1 MSDKS
6 ALSGFSSYERTVIFL
21 LSITQFTVVLDF
33 MVMSPLGDMLVKSMD
48 INASSF
54 GNIVSAYAYSAGI
67 SGLLTAGF
75 ADRFD
80 RKKLLVFF
88 YVGFV
93 IGTMF
98 CGIADSY
105 ATIVA
110 ARIITGLFG
119 GVIGSISMAILTDV
133 FPLQKRGRVM
143 GFIQMGFGASQVLGI
158 PIGLYIA
165 NHQGW
170 EAPFIYIAG
179 FSVLILLGIIFLLKP
194 VNAHLGIRSKD
205 SNVFSHLLSTLRRPA
220 YQRGFLT
227 TSLLSLGGFM
237 MMPYG
242 TIFAVNNL
250 DVHEDQLP
258 VLFMVSGLV
267 SLLFMPIIGR
277 LSDKVDKFKL
287 FGVGSLWL
295 IVFCIIYTN
304 LSGIPFWMVLIF
316 NTGIMLGVLC
326 RMVPSMAL
334 ISAVPDDSDRG
345 AYMSIQSSLQQI
357 AGGIAATVAGLIVY
371 QKSPAAPLEH
381 YDMVGYVVS
390 VCVLLTIVLMVYI
403 DRYVRVKNKKNDM
416 DDRSRMIES

>member
-1 MSDKS
+1 MSDQTS
-6 ALSGFSSYERTVIFL
+6 LSRFSSYEKTVIFL
-21 LSITQFTVVLDF
+21 LAITQFTVVLDF

-67 SGLLTAGF
+67 SGLMTAGF

-80 RKKLLVFF
+80 RKKLLIFF

-93 IGTMF
+93 IGTAF
-98 CGIADSY
+98 CGLADSY
-105 ATIVA
+105 STIVA

-143 GFIQMGFGASQVLGI
+143 GFVQMGFGASQVLGI

-179 FSVLILLGIIFLLKP
+179 FSVLILIGIVLLLKP
-194 VNAHLGIRSKD
+194 VDAHLNTSAREN
-205 SNVFSHLLSTLRRPA
+205 NVLSHLLATLKRA
-220 YQRGFLT
+220 VYQRGFLT
-227 TSLLSLGGFM
+227 TSLLSVGGFM

-267 SLLFMPIIGR
+267 SLLFMPLIGR
-277 LSDKVDKFKL
+277 LSDRFDKLKL
-287 FGVGSLWL
+287 FAVGSIWL
-295 IVFCIIYTN
+295 IVFCLIYTN
-304 LSGIPFWMVLIF
+304 LNGVPFWLVLVL

-371 QKSPAAPLEH
+371 QKTSTSPLEH
-381 YDMVGYVVS
+381 YDIVGYVVAVS
-390 VCVLLTIVLMVYI
+390 VILTMVLMYYI
-403 DRYVRVKNKKNDM
+403 NRYVRAKSKTV
-416 DDRSRMIES
+416 SH

>member
-1 MSDKS
+1 MSDQTS
-6 ALSGFSSYERTVIFL
+6 LSRFSSYERTVIFL
-21 LSITQFTVVLDF
+21 LAITQFTVVLDF

-88 YVGFV
+88 YIGFV
-93 IGTMF
+93 VGTAF
-98 CGIADSY
+98 CGLADSY

-133 FPLQKRGRVM
+133 FPMEKRGRVM
-143 GFIQMGFGASQVLGI
+143 GFVQMGFGASQVLGI
-158 PIGLYIA
+158 PIGLYVA

-179 FSVLILLGIIFLLKP
+179 FSVLILIGIVLLLKP
-194 VNAHLGIRSKD
+194 VNAHLMNNTSDR
-205 SNVFSHLLSTLRRPA
+205 NVLSHLLTTLRRSA

-258 VLFMVSGLV
+258 ILFMVSGLV
-267 SLLFMPIIGR
+267 SLLFMPMIGR
-277 LSDKVDKFKL
+277 LSDRFDKLKL
-287 FGVGSLWL
+287 FGVGSIWL
-295 IVFCIIYTN
+295 IIFCLIYTN
-304 LSGIPFWMVLIF
+304 LNGVPFWLVLVL

-345 AYMSIQSSLQQI
+345 AYMSIQASLQQI
-357 AGGIAATVAGLIVY
+357 AGGIAATIAGLIVY
-371 QKSPAAPLEH
+371 QKTSTSALEH
-381 YDMVGYVVS
+381 YDIVGYVVA
-390 VCVLLTIVLMVYI
+390 VCVLLTLVLMYYI
-403 DRYVRVKNKKNDM
+403 NRYVRAKNKVTAGH
-416 DDRSRMIES
+416 

>member
-1 MSDKS
+1 MSDQTS
-6 ALSGFSSYERTVIFL
+6 LSRFSSYEKTVIFL
-21 LSITQFTVVLDF
+21 LAITQFTVVLDF

-67 SGLLTAGF
+67 SGLMTAGF

-80 RKKLLVFF
+80 RKKLLIFF

-93 IGTMF
+93 IGTAF
-98 CGIADSY
+98 CGLADSY
-105 ATIVA
+105 STIVA

-143 GFIQMGFGASQVLGI
+143 GFVQMGFGASQVLGI

-179 FSVLILLGIIFLLKP
+179 FSVLILIGIVLLLKP
-194 VNAHLGIRSKD
+194 VDAHLNSSARD
-205 SNVFSHLLSTLRRPA
+205 NNVLSHLLATLKRA
-220 YQRGFLT
+220 VYQRGFLT
-227 TSLLSLGGFM
+227 TSLLSVGGFM

-267 SLLFMPIIGR
+267 SLLFMPLIGR
-277 LSDKVDKFKL
+277 LSDRFDKLKL
-287 FGVGSLWL
+287 FAVGSIWL
-295 IVFCIIYTN
+295 IVFCLIYTN
-304 LSGIPFWMVLIF
+304 LNGVPFWLVLVL

-371 QKSPAAPLEH
+371 QKTSTSPLEN
-381 YDMVGYVVS
+381 YDMVGYVVAVS
-390 VCVLLTIVLMVYI
+390 VILTMVLMYYI
-403 DRYVRVKNKKNDM
+403 NRYVRAKSKTV
-416 DDRSRMIES
+416 SH

>member
-1 MSDKS
+1 MSDQTS
-6 ALSGFSSYERTVIFL
+6 LSRFSSYEKTVIFL
-21 LSITQFTVVLDF
+21 LAITQFTVVLDF

-67 SGLLTAGF
+67 SGLMTAGF

-80 RKKLLVFF
+80 RKKLLIFF

-93 IGTMF
+93 IGTAF
-98 CGIADSY
+98 CGLADSY
-105 ATIVA
+105 STIVA

-143 GFIQMGFGASQVLGI
+143 GFVQMGFGASQVLGI

-179 FSVLILLGIIFLLKP
+179 FSVLILIGIVLLLKP
-194 VNAHLGIRSKD
+194 VDAHLNSSARD
-205 SNVFSHLLSTLRRPA
+205 NNVLSHLLATLKRA
-220 YQRGFLT
+220 VYQRGFLT
-227 TSLLSLGGFM
+227 TSLLSVGGFM

-267 SLLFMPIIGR
+267 SLLFMPLIGR
-277 LSDKVDKFKL
+277 LSDRFDKLKL
-287 FGVGSLWL
+287 FAVGSIWL
-295 IVFCIIYTN
+295 IVFCLIYTN
-304 LSGIPFWMVLIF
+304 LNGVPFWLVLVL

-371 QKSPAAPLEH
+371 QKTSTSPLEH
-381 YDMVGYVVS
+381 YDIVGYVVAVS
-390 VCVLLTIVLMVYI
+390 VILTMVLMYYI
-403 DRYVRVKNKKNDM
+403 NRYVRAKSKTV
-416 DDRSRMIES
+416 SH